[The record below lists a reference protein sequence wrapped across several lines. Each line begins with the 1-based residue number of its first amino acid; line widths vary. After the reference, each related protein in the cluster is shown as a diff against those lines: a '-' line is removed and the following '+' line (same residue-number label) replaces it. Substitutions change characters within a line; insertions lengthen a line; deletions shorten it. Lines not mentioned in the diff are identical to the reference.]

1 LGSSFELA
9 RFVRGDGVLEP
20 SRRSSPDF
28 PGFDLAGDAVHVW
41 RVDLLALAQV
51 ADQPW
56 TCLAADELAQA
67 GRFHFA
73 LDRQRFLMR
82 RAARRQV
89 LSRYLKVDPSHLQF
103 STGPQG
109 KPGLIGPEF
118 SPGLRFN
125 CSHSADLALIAVS
138 RGIELG
144 VDVEQHR
151 PLADALELAGHC
163 FSPPELAALAN
174 LPASLRAG
182 GFFDCWTRKEAFVK
196 ALARG
201 LSFPFHQFTVD
212 FRPDHPARLLAVGN
226 DPGAPARWIMRSLE
240 VHPEYSAA
248 LVIEAHPANLSRFHP
263 SG

>member
-1 LGSSFELA
+1 
-9 RFVRGDGVLEP
+9 
-20 SRRSSPDF
+20 
-28 PGFDLAGDAVHVW
+28 
-41 RVDLLALAQV
+41 
-51 ADQPW
+51 
-56 TCLAADELAQA
+56 
-67 GRFHFA
+67 
-73 LDRQRFLMR
+73 
-82 RAARRQV
+82 
-89 LSRYLKVDPSHLQF
+89 
-103 STGPQG
+103 
-109 KPGLIGPEF
+109 
-118 SPGLRFN
+118 
-125 CSHSADLALIAVS
+125 
-138 RGIELG
+138 

-163 FSPPELAALAN
+163 FSPPERAALAN
-174 LPASLRAG
+174 LPAALQAR